1 MNNKEA
7 NRAFNLAIKAGII
20 KHIGYELTPE
30 FEDVL
35 REAVIKIGKGNKL
48 EPQSDTEVAVMDY
61 LKKKGLRFSN
71 KQVIHVAEIA
81 LGVLVQALIS
91 GKLTDKSQ

>member
-7 NRAFNLAIKAGII
+7 NSALNLAIKAGII

-35 REAVIKIGKGNKL
+35 CEAMIKIGEGNKL

-71 KQVIHVAEIA
+71 KQVIHVAEII
-81 LGVLVQALIS
+81 LGVLVQGLIS
-91 GKLTDKSQ
+91 RKLTDESQ